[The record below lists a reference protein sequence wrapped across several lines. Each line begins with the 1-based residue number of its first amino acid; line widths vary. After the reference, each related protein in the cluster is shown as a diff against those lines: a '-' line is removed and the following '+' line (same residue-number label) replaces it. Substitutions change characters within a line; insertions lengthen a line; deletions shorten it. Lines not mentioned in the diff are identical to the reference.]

1 MRVVVRSTRP
11 SVGKRARAN
20 QLAGINLL
28 LLACVAL
35 LGWGFWVREEVY
47 VTAREGTGYLLG
59 LVGLGCMATLLL
71 YSVRKRARFLSG
83 TGPIRRWLRV
93 HMALGLLGP
102 VAILFHANFQ
112 LGSLNSTVAL
122 GCVLLVASSGIVGR
136 LIYPRIHH
144 ELTGRRATLG
154 ELRKAAAERKDALG
168 AALASHPWLGAELA
182 AVERASLQGAGLAGA
197 LRRLA
202 PFDPGARALR
212 RRVARRLA
220 AAPGAAD
227 ILRELDVYL
236 SAVRRAA
243 TFQLYERAFSLWHA
257 FHLPLC
263 ILLFATAAIHVV
275 AAHMY

>member
-1 MRVVVRSTRP
+1 
-11 SVGKRARAN
+11 
-20 QLAGINLL
+20 
-28 LLACVAL
+28 
-35 LGWGFWVREEVY
+35 
-47 VTAREGTGYLLG
+47 
-59 LVGLGCMATLLL
+59 
-71 YSVRKRARFLSG
+71 
-83 TGPIRRWLRV
+83 
-93 HMALGLLGP
+93 MALGLMGP

-122 GCVLLVASSGIVGR
+122 ACVLLVASSGVVGR

-154 ELRKAAAERKDALG
+154 ELREAAAERKDALG
-168 AALASHPWLGAELA
+168 AALGSHPWLGAELGA
-182 AVERASLQGAGLAGA
+182 FERASLHATGLAGA

-202 PFDPGARALR
+202 PIDPGGRALR

-220 AAPGAAD
+220 GAPGAAD
-227 ILRELDVYL
+227 VLRELDVYL

-243 TFQLYERAFSLWHA
+243 TFQVYERAFSLWHA

-263 ILLFATAAIHVV
+263 ILLFATAAIHVI